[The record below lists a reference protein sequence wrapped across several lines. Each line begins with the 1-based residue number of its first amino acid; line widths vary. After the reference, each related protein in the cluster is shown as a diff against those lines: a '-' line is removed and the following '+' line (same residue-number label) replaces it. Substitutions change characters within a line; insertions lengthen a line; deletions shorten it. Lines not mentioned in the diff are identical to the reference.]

1 MLEFKCFK
9 KVNSLGKPISQSL
22 NQCLFFTVKKLDR
35 IMDKIAEEAFKQTG
49 LSPTYGFIILAV
61 NEQPGITQKE
71 LAELLH
77 TAPSTIARFVV
88 KLESKNLV
96 YTEQSGRSTLSYL
109 TDEGKILVNK
119 IDEAWDQLHNLYAET
134 LGKEES
140 DELAL
145 HISKIGDQLKINK

>member
-1 MLEFKCFK
+1 M
-9 KVNSLGKPISQSL
+9 GRPISQSL
-22 NQCLFFTVKKLDR
+22 NRCLFFTVKKLDR

-88 KLESKNLV
+88 KLENKKLI

-109 TDEGKILVNK
+109 TDEGKILVKK
-119 IDEAWDQLHNLYAET
+119 IDEAWDNLHNIYADV

-140 DELAL
+140 DDLAL
-145 HISKIGDQLKINK
+145 HISKIGDQLKLNE